1 MLDTIKKVD
10 VEDGNDIYE
19 PLGSVKNYSSKPI
32 YDNKVEDFDFE
43 FTQPVDAY
51 TNDDV
56 SLDGKYV
63 DENGRSF
70 DANYYYSSD
79 GTYNVEYKDGFKDI
93 KVKFQ
98 VDGTMMN
105 LESDYRDSISNTS
118 VKEITNYDVDGSTVK
133 NTYNDDKLVKNE
145 IISRDGTITTTSYSG
160 DVVTREK
167 TINPDGSCIENIYGK
182 DESSGKTVITKD
194 ANGNEVKTQFD
205 FSGQKTEEEF
215 KNESGITTEVRSYS
229 NGNLSRVVLNDEFGD
244 MIEDRSYKEGKI
256 NEINLSDGRIFN
268 YDENGKL
275 KTLKVRDKFNVQY
288 ENGKIRRIIG
298 DNNIDVRYN
307 GDGSLY
313 SVLFD
318 DAEAHKSN
326 ISFNVEKGRNT
337 IGQDTSGQKVS
348 GIIKEIVFSKEA
360 DGTPSNLI
368 VSTDGQ
374 IVSGSVKTDKIDVD
388 VSGLENYLSSFD
400 SYADGYKSV

>member
-1 MLDTIKKVD
+1 MVDTIRKVD
-10 VEDGNDIYE
+10 VEDDNFIHE
-19 PLGSVKNYSSKPI
+19 TFSSAKNYSSKPI

-70 DANYYYSSD
+70 DADYYYSSD

-105 LESDYRDSISNTS
+105 LESDYRDSISNTNI
-118 VKEITNYDVDGSTVK
+118 KEITNYDVDGSTVK

-160 DVVTREK
+160 DAVTREK
-167 TINPDGSCIENIYGK
+167 IINPDGACIETIYGK
-182 DESSGKTVITKD
+182 GESSGKDVITKD
-194 ANGNEVKTQFD
+194 TNGNEVRTKFD
-205 FSGQKTEEEF
+205 NNQKIQEEF
-215 KNESGITTEVRSYS
+215 KNESGITTEIRNYN
-229 NGNLSRVVLNDEFGD
+229 NGNLDSVILNDEFGD
-244 MIEDRSYKEGKI
+244 MIEQRIYKEDKI
-256 NEINLSDGRIFN
+256 REVNLFDGRVFN
-268 YDENGKL
+268 YDENGNL
-275 KTLKVRDKFNVQY
+275 KSLKVGDNFTIQY
-288 ENGKIRRIIG
+288 ENGKIRKISG

-307 GDGSLY
+307 DDGSLY

-318 DAEAHKSN
+318 DAEARRSN
-326 ISFNVEKGRNT
+326 ISFSVEKNKYLNGS
-337 IGQDTSGQKVS
+337 TSSNIINGT
-348 GIIKEIVFSKEA
+348 IKEIVFSKDV
-360 DGTPSNLI
+360 DGTTSNLI
-368 VSTDGQ
+368 VSTD
-374 IVSGSVKTDKIDVD
+374 DKILSVSSRTDEVNID
-388 VSGLENYLSSFD
+388 VSGLEKYLSSFE